1 MAFASTC
8 AKVCFWW
15 LPWYQLLHLMSCW
28 AQGKEHIWMVHLWKH
43 MDTWS
48 IKHKCSRE
56 MCFV

>member
-1 MAFASTC
+1 
-8 AKVCFWW
+8 
-15 LPWYQLLHLMSCW
+15 MSCW